1 MGIAAAFWILAIVA
15 VVAALCVVIVR
26 SVFRA
31 ALALLLCFVAV
42 AGIFVTLSADF
53 LAAIQI
59 LVYVGAVGV
68 LIILAI
74 MVTRDF
80 QHGSLTN
87 KLKIPAFIIAVVF
100 TGVISYAMLNT
111 AWPISSVPPQEP
123 TTMTLAVKL
132 FGEGGFLLPLEIAPI
147 LLLVAIIGAIVL
159 VREK

>member
-132 FGEGGFLLPLEIAPI
+132 FGEGGFLLPLE
-147 LLLVAIIGAIVL
+147 LHLYYY
-159 VREK
+159 

>member
-15 VVAALCVVIVR
+15 VMAALSVVIVR

-31 ALALLLCFVAV
+31 ALSLLLCFVAV

-59 LVYVGAVGV
+59 LVYVGAIGV

-74 MVTRDF
+74 MVTRDV

-87 KLKIPAFIIAVVF
+87 KLKIPVLLVSIVF
-100 TGVISYAMLNT
+100 FGVISYAMLNT
-111 AWPISSVPPQEP
+111 AWPVSSTPPQEP
-123 TTMTLAVKL
+123 TTLALAGRL

-147 LLLVAIIGAIVL
+147 LLS
-159 VREK
+159 